1 MNKKAM
7 VALVSA
13 LSFGSMTTAAL
24 AGDAAKADKPAKED
38 KGAKKDD
45 KGAKKDDKKKGGEGS
60 CKGGEGGC
68 KH

>member
-1 MNKKAM
+1 MNKKTM

-24 AGDAAKADKPAKED
+24 AGEAKKEEAPAKAE
-38 KGAKKDD
+38 KGKKDD
-45 KGAKKDDKKKGGEGS
+45 KGKKGGEGG

-68 KH
+68 KGDKH

>member
-24 AGDAAKADKPAKED
+24 AGDKAAEKPAKED

-45 KGAKKDDKKKGGEGS
+45 KGAKKDDKGKKGGEGA